1 MRGLRRSVPRDD
13 RKEPTMTIR
22 TLPTLA
28 AAPLLAAVAVPA
40 AAADPPP
47 GQADCVAQFVSD
59 FQNLFPGFTIGDV
72 QGHLGLPIPGYVFP
86 IGGQA
91 HYLQPFGQLLRGQAT
106 AAHDACPFDLT
117 P

>member
-1 MRGLRRSVPRDD
+1 MI
-13 RKEPTMTIR
+13 IR
-22 TLPTLA
+22 A
-28 AAPLLAAVAVPA
+28 LAAVTA
-40 AAADPPP
+40 ASVLAAIALPVVVADPPP
-47 GQADCVAQFVSD
+47 SQADCVAQFVTD

-91 HYLQPFGQLLRGQAT
+91 HYLQPFGELLRGQAT
-106 AAHDACPFDLT
+106 AAPTACPFDLT

>member
-1 MRGLRRSVPRDD
+1 
-13 RKEPTMTIR
+13 MTTR
-22 TLPTLA
+22 MLA
-28 AAPLLAAVAVPA
+28 ALAATVFLAAVAVPA

-72 QGHLGLPIPGYVFP
+72 QGHLGVPIPGYIFP
-86 IGGQA
+86 TGGQA
-91 HYLQPFGQLLRGQAT
+91 HFLQPFGALLQGQAT
-106 AAHDACPFDLT
+106 APHAACPFDLT